1 MLQEKTSTRI
11 KRSLQ
16 KSCHLQTDDILH
28 KCSRNNVPA
37 EKRKLLGSFI
47 SESHWSNPH
56 TSPPSPTS
64 SYTST
69 DTIQIQRKY
78 KQPVDHRFLSCH
90 CITERCQIWA
100 QPPSQPH
107 GPCRSVVTVCSFEVI
122 FKMCLS
128 SSMVGTWCFSSRE
141 GNRNNGQRKKNYV
154 ILSPVYI
161 QEQIE

>member
-1 MLQEKTSTRI
+1 MLQEKTSTRL
-11 KRSLQ
+11 KSSLQ
-16 KSCHLQTDDILH
+16 KIAIANWWHFTQMQQKQCP
-28 KCSRNNVPA
+28 SREA
-37 EKRKLLGSFI
+37 KTFLGSFI

-78 KQPVDHRFLSCH
+78 KQPVDHRFPSCH

-141 GNRNNGQRKKNYV
+141 GNRNNGQRKKTM
-154 ILSPVYI
+154 
-161 QEQIE
+161 